1 MILHQVKL
9 IFFLKLTIWKR
20 SIREIPIVYLILLSV
35 FALLAGWALLR
46 ADISVTWK
54 SLSAVA
60 ILQWGIYTR
69 LKYRD
74 NKKELLRQY
83 QKLYPSSFLIDI
95 LLTTLPFLL
104 VHVCFWLV
112 AMAVAF
118 LYMVFSTNTDT
129 RINVT
134 QPTIPSPFFPK
145 SAFLWH
151 SQFRVFLPT
160 VWLFIV
166 IISVIA
172 YLHENFNLAIVVY
185 CGGIFISIMTIILQK
200 EERDF
205 ITVYLNGKHFRKRTT
220 DETLASTV
228 IFALPFAILLL
239 LLFPSEWPAIATSF
253 LCILLI
259 SVNLLWIKYIFY
271 PSLLLASLFFFIG
284 IFVQAVCILSPYGLV
299 LIPFYY
305 IGLYRF
311 YKKRTDNYFME
322 DERADY

>member
-20 SIREIPIVYLILLSV
+20 SIREIPVVYLILLSV

-60 ILQWGIYTR
+60 ILQWVICTR

-118 LYMVFSTNTDT
+118 LYMMFSTKTDT

-239 LLFPSEWPAIATSF
+239 LLFPSEWPAIAASF

-284 IFVQAVCILSPYGLV
+284 IFVQAVCILSPYGLA

-311 YKKRTDNYFME
+311 YKKRTDNYFIE